1 MQLIT
6 TAPICLDFKLS
17 RLQNMGYFQAL
28 PLDVEAQP
36 RSDCLQQSNL
46 SCLLFIS
53 SRHHCGV
60 DGLQSM
66 IFTFVIDLLD
76 YIFRLPLYISNVVS

>member
-1 MQLIT
+1 
-6 TAPICLDFKLS
+6 
-17 RLQNMGYFQAL
+17 MGYFHAL
-28 PLDVEAQP
+28 LLDVEEAQP
-36 RSDCLQQSNL
+36 RSDCLQNSNL
-46 SCLLFIS
+46 SCLLYIP
-53 SRHHCGV
+53 SRHHRGV